1 MAQWTVWLRN
11 EKKERVGIW
20 GNKEGTHYTFTRSR
34 RWPVVHLTHEINSR
48 TLHYEFVRHWA
59 NKTGQTC
66 MARWEV
72 VLVVFLFL
80 RWNVISSYTPRAET
94 GVWCVLDSRLLLMIR
109 KLQHATQNERE
120 VEENTKRKNRD
131 FFPSFYEFYSS
142 SPEQSVC
149 CFVWASADSL
159 FPYHHHHLTDSFRE
173 IVKK

>member
-1 MAQWTVWLRN
+1 M
-11 EKKERVGIW
+11 
-20 GNKEGTHYTFTRSR
+20 RSCSCR
-34 RWPVVHLTHEINSR
+34 FS
-48 TLHYEFVRHWA
+48 F
-59 NKTGQTC
+59 
-66 MARWEV
+66 
-72 VLVVFLFL
+72 FL

-173 IVKK
+173 IVKKKDQLMPSMRWRMWRVRTVEKKNRRQIQYYCKLYTHFFLLTILLFSSFLYICSPLWALVVQWAQ